1 MMRALFKMILQ
12 DGHIHGDLHPGNIFV
27 CENGEIVLIDFG
39 LCGKLLPRQREGIL
53 ELLIGVAK
61 EDYEKVARSFFDMG
75 EKVPGVR
82 YDFSAF
88 ESDVVSIM
96 EKHILGKTLQEV
108 DVQSYFSD
116 LVAGAI
122 RHQIRMPAT
131 YTMVFKALMTVE
143 GIGKVLAPEINFL
156 DETRPFIQEILVE
169 RYSPKRILREASD
182 VLGNFGRLT
191 RQFTQSA
198 PQILRDMEQ
207 GNTGVKSEI
216 LGLKKIAEEQ
226 RRLLKMQTRG
236 NLTAAAFVAGAI
248 LYDIPGT
255 TILGMSIPTFIMFI
269 VGGLTGFPLIFSML
283 RRG

>member
-1 MMRALFKMILQ
+1 
-12 DGHIHGDLHPGNIFV
+12 
-27 CENGEIVLIDFG
+27 
-39 LCGKLLPRQREGIL
+39 
-53 ELLIGVAK
+53 
-61 EDYEKVARSFFDMG
+61 MG

-82 YDFSAF
+82 YDFAAF

-198 PQILRDMEQ
+198 PQILRDLEQ

-216 LGLKKIAEEQ
+216 LGLKSLAEEQ

-236 NLTAAAFVAGAI
+236 NLTAAAFIAGAI

-255 TILGMSIPTFIMFI
+255 SILGMSIPTFIMFI

-283 RRG
+283 RRTDRLTLNSPENSKPRLSSNRLSTLYFFYFAFLGSHGPYISAILKAKGLSASEPLCSWALYHS